1 MDMAEKAGGKI
12 RERKRIKTGN
22 QKQERDS
29 RKQNEG
35 REGKAEKSRSGR
47 GEDKNGETER
57 IKSETNG
64 KGKR

>member
-1 MDMAEKAGGKI
+1 MDMAEKASGKI
-12 RERKRIKTGN
+12 RERKRIKTG
-22 QKQERDS
+22 KPKRERDS
-29 RKQNEG
+29 RNQNEG

-47 GEDKNGETER
+47 AEHKNGETER

>member
-1 MDMAEKAGGKI
+1 MDMAEKASGKI
-12 RERKRIKTGN
+12 RERKRIKTG
-22 QKQERDS
+22 KPKRERDS

-35 REGKAEKSRSGR
+35 REGKDEKSRSGR

-57 IKSETNG
+57 IKREKNG